1 MSSIRLRFHCNDHG
15 YVPAGFNEPIEQV
28 FFNQRGELGL
38 ACPLC
43 FKSRPMELER
53 GTGIL
58 DKRGVEIYENDIVQW
73 KVGSIKCTGVVTY
86 GEYGSW
92 NKGTPGQQMQ
102 SLGSYQKSTE
112 IIGNAHSDKKLLEG
126 KQ

>member
-1 MSSIRLRFHCNDHG
+1 MSDIRLRFHCQEHG

-43 FKSRPMELER
+43 VKSRPMQLER
-53 GTGIL
+53 GTGLL

-73 KVGSIKCTGVVTY
+73 KIGSIKCTGVVAY

-92 NKGTPGQQMQ
+92 NKGIPGKQMQ

-112 IIGNAHSDKKLLEG
+112 IIGNVHNDQQLLEG
-126 KQ
+126 K

>member
-1 MSSIRLRFHCNDHG
+1 MSDIRLRFHCREHG

-43 FKSRPMELER
+43 HKSRPMQLER
-53 GTGIL
+53 GTGLL

-73 KVGSIKCTGVVTY
+73 KIGSIKCVGVVAY

-92 NKGTPGQQMQ
+92 NKGIPGKQMQ

-112 IIGNAHSDKKLLEG
+112 IIGNVHNDQQLLEG
-126 KQ
+126 K